1 MRTPHSGKI
10 LSSCIVSLIRTKD
23 RALAILT
30 IRRFKLLKMQEPPST
45 QSLIDQ
51 KLIRSGEKDRLKEY
65 LRQRLIDC
73 GWRDQMK
80 AYAKDI
86 VMSRPHESMNVEDI
100 VQEVSGKGRAVV
112 PDSVKA
118 DLLLR
123 VRKILQDQEA

>member
-1 MRTPHSGKI
+1 
-10 LSSCIVSLIRTKD
+10 
-23 RALAILT
+23 
-30 IRRFKLLKMQEPPST
+30 MQEPPST